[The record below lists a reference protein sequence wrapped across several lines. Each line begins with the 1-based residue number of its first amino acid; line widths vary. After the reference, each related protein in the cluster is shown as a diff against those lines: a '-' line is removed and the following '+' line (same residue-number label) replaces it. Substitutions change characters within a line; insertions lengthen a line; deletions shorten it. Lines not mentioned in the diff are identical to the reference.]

1 MTKKLNGVLKDTAPH
16 MEHGQRRVL
25 GMKLHT
31 QKPPWETRPFPP
43 YLYSAIA
50 SVVPKIFIVGK
61 EIREVT
67 K

>member
-1 MTKKLNGVLKDTAPH
+1 MTKKLNGVQ
-16 MEHGQRRVL
+16 HGR
-25 GMKLHT
+25 
-31 QKPPWETRPFPP
+31 ETRPFPP

-50 SVVPKIFIVGK
+50 SVVPFQGYFIVGK